1 MTGTQPTELTARRF
15 PLWALVATVLVLQA
29 LLGVVAGIVIDR
41 YAFHRRHYPAYAM
54 REGWGRGF
62 PQGHRG
68 WGGPGG
74 GRRMDGGRPMG
85 GPHMGGRDGE
95 FGMRRNMVERLSAEL
110 ALSPSQRT
118 KLDSVME
125 RQAAAFKRIREE
137 TQPKIKALVDSSRAQ
152 IDQLLTPD
160 QRAKYAKIRE
170 RNEERFK
177 PRDQ

>member
-1 MTGTQPTELTARRF
+1 MTGIQSTELNARRF
-15 PLWALVATVLVLQA
+15 PLWVVVATVLVLQA

-41 YAFHRRHYPAYAM
+41 YAFHRHHRPAYAM
-54 REGWGRGF
+54 QGPMGRGF

-68 WGGPGG
+68 W
-74 GRRMDGGRPMG
+74 DGGHPMG
-85 GPHMGGRDGE
+85 GQHMGGPRMGGRDGE
-95 FGMRRNMVERLSAEL
+95 FGMRRNMVDRLSSEL
-110 ALSPSQRT
+110 SLSGSQRT
-118 KLDSVME
+118 RLDSVME
-125 RQAAAFKRIREE
+125 RQAAAFKKIREE